1 MSSSIKSEIV
11 KVLALAL
18 PLALGIGYLSL
29 VDTAEPARS
38 NGVLSMYADAST
50 VDSLKLVL
58 EGRAVPALNANNI
71 LKGQRDSINVAAVG
85 LIIPI
90 PGNACIQRQVGAL
103 KRIQA
108 LHDAIGEDVPVQ
120 VLLMTDFGIEATR
133 MQTLLLRK
141 ALRPTYELWYTNDVN
156 PLSRTILQGQLE
168 PVLVISDQTVNSV
181 FHAVEHNRVVHTVS
195 ELLGLPTS
203 LRRQDTQGG

>member
-1 MSSSIKSEIV
+1 MQTIMIMSSSIKSETV

-18 PLALGIGYLSL
+18 LLALGVGYLSL

-50 VDSLKLVL
+50 VDSLKLAL
-58 EGRAVPALNANNI
+58 EGRAVPALNANSI
-71 LKGQRDSINVAAVG
+71 VKGQRDSMNLAAVG

-120 VLLMTDFGIEATR
+120 VLLMTDFDIEATR
-133 MQTLLLRK
+133 MRTLLLRK

-156 PLSRTILQGQLE
+156 PLSRTILSGQLE
-168 PVLVISDQTVNSV
+168 PVLVISDHTVNSV
-181 FHAVEHNRVVHTVS
+181 RQLKS
-195 ELLGLPTS
+195 EVQQL
-203 LRRQDTQGG
+203 